1 VNPQTF
7 QPPPCAPFAVHAR
20 WVFPVAS
27 PPLAGG
33 ALEIDASGRVLALH
47 HQPPAGA
54 HDLGDVALVP
64 GLVNAHTHLEFSE
77 LSEPLQP
84 AEPFAAWLRV
94 LVAYRRQRG
103 DAERA
108 IRAGLT
114 QSRTNGTIAVGDIDT
129 RGKPDQYSSPEDSSA
144 QASETPPRRPAH
156 VVAFR
161 ELLGLDA
168 ATVALQTGTAAEFL
182 DYPPTMAAPGVVRG
196 LSPHAPYTVHPRLL
210 DAAVSLALKARAPL
224 TMHLAE
230 TRAELECLAA
240 GTGDLVEMLT
250 AAGIWQGPL
259 YPAGTRPLDF
269 LRRLAPLPRVAIA
282 HGNYLADDELDF
294 LAARPNFTLVY
305 CPRTHAFFGH
315 RDHPW
320 QKLGE
325 RGAVV
330 ALGTDGRCSNPDL
343 SIWGEL
349 QFLRRN
355 FPAADV
361 AQLLRMGTLHGAIAL
376 GLDDRLGT
384 IEPGKSPGL
393 AVVRL
398 GQIGAADPYDELFH
412 ESSQVVNLIAG

>member
-1 VNPQTF
+1 MDPQTF
-7 QPPPCAPFAVHAR
+7 RPPGASFVVRAR
-20 WVFPVAS
+20 WIFPVS
-27 PPLAGG
+27 GPPLAGG
-33 ALEIDASGRVLALH
+33 AVEIDASGRVLAVH
-47 HQPPAGA
+47 RQPPVGT
-54 HDLGDVALVP
+54 HDLGAVALVP

-77 LSEPLQP
+77 LAEPLQP
-84 AEPFAAWLRV
+84 AQPFAAWLRA

-103 DAERA
+103 DAQRA
-108 IRAGLT
+108 IRAGLS
-114 QSRTNGTIAVGDIDT
+114 QSRTCGTIAVGDIDT
-129 RGKPDQYSSPEDSSA
+129 RGKPDQYSSREDSST
-144 QASETPPRRPAH
+144 QASENPSRRPAH

-161 ELLGLDA
+161 ELLGLDP

-182 DYPPTMAAPGVVRG
+182 DQPPAMAAPGVVRG

-259 YPAGTRPLDF
+259 YPGGTRPLDF

-320 QKLGE
+320 QKLSE

-330 ALGTDGRCSNPDL
+330 AIGTDGRCSNPDL
-343 SIWGEL
+343 SIWREL

-355 FPAADV
+355 FPATDPAP
-361 AQLLRMGTLHGAIAL
+361 LLRMGTLHGAIAL
-376 GLDDRLGT
+376 GLADRLGT

-393 AVVRL
+393 AVIRL
-398 GQIGAADPYDELFH
+398 GQVGVTDPYDELFH
-412 ESSQVVNLIAG
+412 ENSHVVNLITG

>member
-1 VNPQTF
+1 VDPQTF
-7 QPPPCAPFAVHAR
+7 RPPPGAPFAVRAR
-20 WVFPVAS
+20 WIFPVS
-27 PPLAGG
+27 NPPLDGG
-33 ALEIDASGRVLALH
+33 AVEIDATGRVLALH
-47 HQPPAGA
+47 RHPPAGA

-77 LSEPLQP
+77 LREPLQP
-84 AEPFAAWLRV
+84 AQPFAAWLRA

-103 DAERA
+103 DAQRA
-108 IRAGLT
+108 IRAGLS
-114 QSRTNGTIAVGDIDT
+114 QSRTCGTIAVGDIDT
-129 RGKPDQYSSPEDSSA
+129 RGKPDQYSAADPGQDLA
-144 QASETPPRRPAH
+144 QRPAH

-161 ELLGLDA
+161 ELLGLDP

-182 DYPPTMAAPGVVRG
+182 DHPSTMGPQGVVRG

-210 DAAVSLALKARAPL
+210 DAAVLLALKACAPL

-259 YPAGTRPLDF
+259 YPGGTRPLDF

-294 LAARPNFTLVY
+294 LAARPNFTVIY

-320 QKLGE
+320 QKLAE

-330 ALGTDGRCSNPDL
+330 GIGTDGRCSNPDL
-343 SIWGEL
+343 SVWGEL

-355 FPAADV
+355 FPAADA

-398 GQIGAADPYDELFH
+398 GQVGVTDPYDELFH
-412 ESSQVVNLIAG
+412 ENSDVVNLIAG

>member
-1 VNPQTF
+1 VDPQTF
-7 QPPPCAPFAVHAR
+7 RPPPCAPFAVRAR
-20 WVFPVAS
+20 WIFPVS
-27 PPLAGG
+27 NPPLDGG
-33 ALEIDASGRVLALH
+33 AVEIDATGRVLALH
-47 HQPPAGA
+47 RQPPAGA
-54 HDLGDVALVP
+54 HDLGGVALVP

-77 LSEPLQP
+77 LAEPLQP
-84 AEPFAAWLRV
+84 AQPFAAWLRA

-103 DAERA
+103 DAQRA
-108 IRAGLT
+108 IRAGLS
-114 QSRTNGTIAVGDIDT
+114 QSRTCGTIAVGDIDT
-129 RGKPDQYSSPEDSSA
+129 RGKPDQYSAADSDQDLA
-144 QASETPPRRPAH
+144 QRPTH

-161 ELLGLDA
+161 ELLGLDP
-168 ATVALQTGTAAEFL
+168 ATAALQTGTAAEFL
-182 DYPPTMAAPGVVRG
+182 DHPSTMGPQGVVRG

-210 DAAVSLALKARAPL
+210 DSAISLALNARAPL

-259 YPAGTRPLDF
+259 YPPGTRPLDF

-282 HGNYLADDELDF
+282 HGNYLAEDELDF
-294 LAARPNFTLVY
+294 LAVRPNFTVVY

-320 QKLGE
+320 QKLAE

-330 ALGTDGRCSNPDL
+330 AIGTDGRCSNPDL
-343 SIWGEL
+343 SVWGEL

-355 FPAADV
+355 FPPADA

-376 GLDDRLGT
+376 GLADRLGT

-393 AVVRL
+393 AVIRL
-398 GQIGAADPYDELFH
+398 GQVGESDPYDELFH
-412 ESSQVVNLIAG
+412 ENSDVVNLIAG

>member
-1 VNPQTF
+1 VDPQTF
-7 QPPPCAPFAVHAR
+7 RPPPGAPFSVSAR
-20 WVFPVAS
+20 WILPVSS

-33 ALEIDASGRVLALH
+33 AVEIDASGRVLAVH
-47 HQPPAGA
+47 RQPPVGT
-54 HDLGDVALVP
+54 HDLGAVALVP

-77 LSEPLQP
+77 LAEPLQP
-84 AEPFAAWLRV
+84 AQPFAAWLRA

-103 DAERA
+103 DAQRA
-108 IRAGLT
+108 IRAGLS
-114 QSRTNGTIAVGDIDT
+114 QSRTCGTIAVGDIDT
-129 RGKPDQYSSPEDSSA
+129 RGKPDQYSAADPGQDLA
-144 QASETPPRRPAH
+144 QRPAH

-161 ELLGLDA
+161 ELLGLDP

-182 DYPPTMAAPGVVRG
+182 DHPSTMSSQGVVRG

-210 DAAVSLALKARAPL
+210 DSAISLALNARAPL

-259 YPAGTRPLDF
+259 YPPGTRPLDF

-282 HGNYLADDELDF
+282 HGNYLAEDELDF
-294 LAARPNFTLVY
+294 LAVRPNFTLVY

-320 QKLGE
+320 QKLAE

-330 ALGTDGRCSNPDL
+330 AIGTDGRCSNPDL
-343 SIWGEL
+343 SVWGEL

-355 FPAADV
+355 FPPADA

-376 GLDDRLGT
+376 GLADRLGT

-393 AVVRL
+393 AVIRL
-398 GQIGAADPYDELFH
+398 GQVGETDPYDELFH
-412 ESSQVVNLIAG
+412 ENSHVVNLITG

>member
-1 VNPQTF
+1 MDPQTF
-7 QPPPCAPFAVHAR
+7 RPPPGAPFSVSAR
-20 WVFPVAS
+20 WILPVSS

-33 ALEIDASGRVLALH
+33 AVEIDASGRVLAVH
-47 HQPPAGA
+47 REPPAGA

-77 LSEPLQP
+77 LAEPLQP
-84 AEPFAAWLRV
+84 AQPFAAWLRA

-103 DAERA
+103 DAQRA
-108 IRAGLT
+108 IRAGLS
-114 QSRTNGTIAVGDIDT
+114 QSRTCGTIAVGDIDT
-129 RGKPDQYSSPEDSSA
+129 RGKPDQYSAADPDQDLA
-144 QASETPPRRPAH
+144 QRPAH

-161 ELLGLDA
+161 ELLGLDP

-182 DYPPTMAAPGVVRG
+182 DHPSTMSSQGVVRG

-210 DAAVSLALKARAPL
+210 DSAISLALNARAPL

-259 YPAGTRPLDF
+259 YPGGTRPLDF

-282 HGNYLADDELDF
+282 HGNYLAEDELDF
-294 LAARPNFTLVY
+294 LAVRPNFTLVY

-320 QKLGE
+320 QKLAE

-330 ALGTDGRCSNPDL
+330 AIGTDGRCSNPDL
-343 SIWGEL
+343 SVWGEL

-355 FPAADV
+355 FPPADA

-376 GLDDRLGT
+376 GLADRLGT

-393 AVVRL
+393 AVIRL
-398 GQIGAADPYDELFH
+398 GQVGETDPYDELFH
-412 ESSQVVNLIAG
+412 ENSDVVNLIAG